1 VGVTTEDPKTGP
13 GAKAEAAPAAGEYCR
28 QIEAYL
34 CRENGGHLVRIV
46 GPAFQTVVGWHA
58 KGIPLGVVRQG
69 IDRTLARDR
78 AKPASG
84 PRRPVRIEFCE
95 ADVLDAFAAWRRA
108 IGAGMAGDRAEDEG
122 AEAVGGE
129 AAPAAVEPEPRPA
142 HRTPSL
148 VAHLDRAM
156 RRLTQCVVDP
166 AVPVAAR
173 TAIDRTLEALDALR
187 TGSRGLRGEARAA
200 VLAELARLDGE
211 LGARLLEAIPAAE
224 RDDLT
229 RLARADL
236 APFAPRLAPADRA
249 AAEAAATLRL
259 LRERFRIP
267 ELVPST
273 TTGA

>member
-1 VGVTTEDPKTGP
+1 VGVTTPDDAKTGP
-13 GAKAEAAPAAGEYCR
+13 KAMVPAGDYCR
-28 QIEAYL
+28 EIEAYL

-58 KGIPLGVVRQG
+58 KAIPLGVVRQG

-95 ADVLDAFAAWRRA
+95 ADVLDAFTAWRRA
-108 IGAGMAGDRAEDEG
+108 VGAGMAGDRDETAAETP
-122 AEAVGGE
+122 GGD
-129 AAPAAVEPEPRPA
+129 AGAAVQPAPEERPA
-142 HRTPSL
+142 GRTPPL

-166 AVPVAAR
+166 AGPVAAR
-173 TAIDRTLEALDALR
+173 AAIDRTLEALDALR

-200 VLAELARLDGE
+200 VLAELARLDTD
-211 LGARLLEAIPAAE
+211 LGAQMLAALPAGE
-224 RDDLT
+224 RDELA
-229 RLARADL
+229 RLARADV
-236 APFAPRLAPADRA
+236 APFAARMAAADRTN
-249 AAEAAATLRL
+249 AEAAATLRL

-267 ELVPST
+267 ELSFL
-273 TTGA
+273 

>member
-1 VGVTTEDPKTGP
+1 VGVTTPDDAKTGAKAAGP
-13 GAKAEAAPAAGEYCR
+13 GAGDYCR
-28 QIEAYL
+28 EIEAYL

-46 GPAFQTVVGWHA
+46 GPAFQTVIGWHA

-78 AKPASG
+78 AKPAAG

-95 ADVLDAFAAWRRA
+95 ADVLDAFTAWRRA
-108 IGAGMAGDRAEDEG
+108 IGAGMAGERDDTTADAPRTDAG
-122 AEAVGGE
+122 AAATPDPGPEA
-129 AAPAAVEPEPRPA
+129 RPA
-142 HRTPSL
+142 GRTPSL
-148 VAHLDRAM
+148 AAHLDRAM

-200 VLAELARLDGE
+200 VHAELARLDAD
-211 LGARLLEAIPAAE
+211 LGARMLAALPGIE
-224 RDDLT
+224 RDELA
-229 RLARADL
+229 RLARADV
-236 APFAPRLAPADRA
+236 APFAARMAAADRA
-249 AAEAAATLRL
+249 HAESAATLRL

-267 ELVPST
+267 ELAPST
-273 TTGA
+273 ATGA